1 MSSTLVRLRPDSWT
15 SFWRGTYEEDPE
27 LRQAF
32 LHAVT
37 RPR

>member
-1 MSSTLVRLRPDSWT
+1 MRGVREEHSSTWT
-15 SFWRGTYEEDPE
+15 SFWRGNYEQDAE